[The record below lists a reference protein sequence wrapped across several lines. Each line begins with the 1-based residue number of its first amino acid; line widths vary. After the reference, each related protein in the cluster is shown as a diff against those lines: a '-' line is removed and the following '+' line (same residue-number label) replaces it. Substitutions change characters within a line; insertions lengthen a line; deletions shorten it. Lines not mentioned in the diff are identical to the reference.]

1 MQNKSCDQVLL
12 LKNNNRVNKFERIN
26 YQILSQ
32 FSLENNEAM
41 DIETST
47 TYQAISLK
55 QNTLINEDYICA
67 TIS

>member
-41 DIETST
+41 NVETSNS
-47 TYQAISLK
+47 YQAISLR
-55 QNTLINEDYICA
+55 
-67 TIS
+67 